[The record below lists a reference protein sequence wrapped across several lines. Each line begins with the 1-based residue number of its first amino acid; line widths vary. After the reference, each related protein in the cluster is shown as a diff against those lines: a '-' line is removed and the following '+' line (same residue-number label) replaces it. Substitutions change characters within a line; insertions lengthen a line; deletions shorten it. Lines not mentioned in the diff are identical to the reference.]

1 MPMESTLYLV
11 FVGVSIAVIVIP
23 GPSILL
29 IVSNSLQFG
38 AGSGVVT
45 VAGTSAAMLI
55 QLGVAVA
62 GLTSLVTVVSQG
74 LNAMRWLG
82 IAYLV
87 YLGIRRW
94 RSSVPIGA
102 FETVT
107 GRRNRS
113 AFLEGFLVSLTNPT
127 TMLFFIAFFP
137 QFMND
142 AAPPARQLLT
152 MSVTFWALALCFDLS
167 YAGLAARIGHALQDP
182 RRALMRN
189 RLSGAILVAA
199 AAALALARV

>member
-1 MPMESTLYLV
+1 MESSLYLV

-29 IVSNSLQFG
+29 IVSNGLQFG
-38 AGSGVVT
+38 AGSGVAT

-55 QLGVAVA
+55 QLGVAMA
-62 GLTSLVTVVSQG
+62 GLTSLATIVSDG
-74 LNAMRWLG
+74 LGVARWLG
-82 IAYLV
+82 IAYLC
-87 YLGIRRW
+87 YLGMRRW
-94 RSSVPIGA
+94 QCTVPVGA
-102 FETVT
+102 FEIPAA
-107 GRRNRS
+107 RRNRS
-113 AFLEGFLVSLTNPT
+113 AFLEGFLVSLANPT

-142 AAPPARQLLT
+142 AAPPVRQLLT
-152 MSVTFWALALCFDLS
+152 MSVTFWALALCFDLT

-189 RLSGAILVAA
+189 RLSGAILVVA
-199 AAALALARV
+199 AAALALARA